1 MTPRL
6 RSSLLR
12 SGQGRAAILLVA
24 LTLVALAGPWL
35 SPYDPG
41 DAHRDFLFAPPMPPR
56 VVSDSGLHAP
66 FVYPVVLA
74 DRLSQ
79 RYEEDRAR
87 RLPLPWFTTEA
98 TERTATEDTEKTEGS
113 PVFLLGA
120 DSFGR
125 DVLSRV
131 LHGARRS
138 IGLALAATLGALL
151 IGSLVGGFAGYRGGL
166 IDESVMRVADFV
178 LVLPVIYVVLVLR
191 SVMPLVL
198 PPATIFL
205 LMTGIFALVGWPF
218 VARGVR
224 GITSAERDREYV
236 LAAQSL
242 GASHARVFL
251 RHVLP
256 ACAGYLLVQATLLLP
271 AFILAEATLS
281 YVGLGFPED
290 LPTWGTMLADAA
302 DLNVITRF
310 PWMLTPAA
318 AIFAVVFSANVMLQ
332 GSRRLSDRPV

>member
-1 MTPRL
+1 VTSVPAR
-6 RSSLLR
+6 
-12 SGQGRAAILLVA
+12 RAAVLLVVLA
-24 LTLVALAGPWL
+24 LAALAGPWL
-35 SPYDPG
+35 APHDPA
-41 DAHRDFLFAPPMPPR
+41 DAHRDFLNAPPMPPR
-56 VVSDSGLHAP
+56 VINSAGIQAP
-66 FVYPVVLA
+66 FVYPIVLV
-74 DRLSQ
+74 DRLSS
-79 RYEEDRAR
+79 RYDEDRSR
-87 RLPLPWFTTEA
+87 RISLFAPGTPGA
-98 TERTATEDTEKTEGS
+98 

-138 IGLALAATLGALL
+138 IGLALVATFAALL
-151 IGSLVGGFAGYRGGL
+151 IGAVIGGLAGYRGGL
-166 IDESVMRVADFV
+166 VDEAVMHVADFV

-198 PPATIFL
+198 PPATIFF
-205 LMTGIFALVGWPF
+205 LMAAIFALVGWPF

-224 GITSAERDREYV
+224 GVTAGEREREYV
-236 LAAQSL
+236 VAAQSL

-256 ACAGYLLVQATLLLP
+256 AATGYLLVQATLLLP

-310 PWMLTPAA
+310 PWLLAPAV
-318 AIFAVVFSANVMLQ
+318 AIFAVVLSANVLLARSQ
-332 GSRRLSDRPV
+332 DRPLQV

>member
-6 RSSLLR
+6 RSPRRGSGQAALRR
-12 SGQGRAAILLVA
+12 SGQGGRAAILLVA
-24 LTLVALAGPWL
+24 LMLVALVGPWL
-35 SPYDPG
+35 APYDPG

-56 VVSDSGLHAP
+56 VLSDSGVHAP

-79 RYEEDRAR
+79 RYEEDRGR
-87 RLPLPWFTTEA
+87 RLPLPWFGAEA
-98 TERTATEDTEKTEGS
+98 
-113 PVFLLGA
+113 VYLLGA

-166 IDESVMRVADFV
+166 VDESVMRVADFV

-198 PPATIFL
+198 PATTIFL

-236 LAAQSL
+236 IAAQSL

-310 PWMLTPAA
+310 PWMLTPAV

-332 GSRRLSDRPV
+332 GSRTLSDRPV

>member
-1 MTPRL
+1 VTLRL
-6 RSSLLR
+6 RSGLARR
-12 SGQGRAAILLVA
+12 SAVLLVA
-24 LTLVALAGPWL
+24 LAVVALLGPWL
-35 SPYDPG
+35 APYDPA
-41 DAHRDFLFAPPMPPR
+41 DARRDFLFAPPMPPR
-56 VVSDSGLHAP
+56 VVGDGGVHAP
-66 FVYPVVLA
+66 FVYPVVLI

-79 RYEEDRAR
+79 RYEEDRTR
-87 RLPLPWFTTEA
+87 MIPLPWVTGA
-98 TERTATEDTEKTEGS
+98 NA
-113 PVFLLGA
+113 PAFLLGA

-125 DVLSRV
+125 DVLSRL

-138 IGLALAATLGALL
+138 IGLALVATLGALL
-151 IGSLVGGFAGYRGGL
+151 IGSLAGGFAGYRGGV
-166 IDESVMRVADFV
+166 IDEAVMRVADFV

-191 SVMPLVL
+191 SAMPLVL

-205 LMTGIFALVGWPF
+205 LMAGIFALVGWPF

-310 PWMLTPAA
+310 PWMLTPAV
-318 AIFAVVFSANVMLQ
+318 AIFAVVFSANVL
-332 GSRRLSDRPV
+332 LSGRGRSEDRPLQV